1 MIDDPV
7 RSAGGTLGE
16 YAYTNRVDGSQ
27 DRPMSDVIKDIIANV
42 QSMVRSE
49 IRLAKAEL
57 KEETGRTMAAAK
69 LLGIGAG
76 LGFFAIAFVLTGLAL
91 LLALVMPAWAA
102 TLLVGVA
109 LGIGAAVMLSKGRE
123 QLSVPTAR
131 KTIDN
136 VKENV
141 EWMKNQTK

>member
-7 RSAGGTLGE
+7 RSAGGSLGD
-16 YAYTNRVDGSQ
+16 YAYSSRNESR

-42 QSMVRSE
+42 QDMVRSE

-57 KEETGRTMAAAK
+57 REETSRTMASAK

-76 LGFFAIAFVLTGLAL
+76 LGFFAIAFVLATVAL
-91 LLALVMPAWAA
+91 LLAMVMPMWGA
-102 TLLVGVA
+102 TLILGIV
-109 LGIGAAVMLSKGRE
+109 LGIGAAVMVSKGRAN
-123 QLSVPTAR
+123 LSVPTPR